1 MNDVWRKEG
10 EEGSVIIPNGIIICH
25 LISRPNSL
33 LITVLV
39 HSSKLYSFE
48 HHINPMPFWYNLIVT
63 NFGIQNYR
71 KRVKELQKKNIIL
84 ENKIIVLEKCSRQ
97 VLLKA

>member
-1 MNDVWRKEG
+1 MNDVWMKEG

-48 HHINPMPFWYNLIVT
+48 HHINPVPFRYNLIVT
-63 NFGIQNYR
+63 TFGIKNYIKR
-71 KRVKELQKKNIIL
+71 KKRIKYYIIT
-84 ENKIIVLEKCSRQ
+84 EKSN
-97 VLLKA
+97 